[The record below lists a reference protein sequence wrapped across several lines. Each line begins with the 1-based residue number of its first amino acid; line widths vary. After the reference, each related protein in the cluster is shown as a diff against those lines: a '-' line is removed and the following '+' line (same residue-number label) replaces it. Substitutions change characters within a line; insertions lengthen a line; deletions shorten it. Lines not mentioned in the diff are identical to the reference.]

1 MEQVG
6 KGIGMDDE
14 GRRGERQKRIE
25 SVEAKACDSGG
36 KRQDLGW
43 KVVKDEMKKDDV

>member
-1 MEQVG
+1 MKLVVKEG
-6 KGIGMDDE
+6 E
-14 GRRGERQKRIE
+14 GREKRIE